1 VEVPGRRAG
10 SPNPKLQRN
19 WWNAGNSDP
28 PEFTAPPKF
37 TSRNK
42 TSVFDSA
49 RKAELPFEDL
59 SLLRRALT
67 HRSFVNEH
75 PDALED
81 NERLEYLG
89 DAAIDFLTAAWLYNH
104 FPEMDEGQLTRMR
117 SALVRTEQLAD
128 FARELR
134 LGEALLLGRGEEA
147 SGGRDRPALLCA
159 AFEAVVGAL
168 YLDGGYPALVE
179 FLEPRLERATQLIL
193 EDQTL
198 LDARSSLQIWA
209 QAEIGET
216 PRYTTV
222 DSFGPDHAREFVVD
236 VNVGGKLRGRG
247 QGHSKQEAA
256 QNAAADALA
265 KAGQVVFRERRG

>member
-1 VEVPGRRAG
+1 MI
-10 SPNPKLQRN
+10 
-19 WWNAGNSDP
+19 DP
-28 PEFTAPPKF
+28 T
-37 TSRNK
+37 
-42 TSVFDSA
+42 
-49 RKAELPFEDL
+49 RKVDLPFVDP

-75 PDALED
+75 SEALED

-89 DAAIDFLTAAWLYNH
+89 DAAIDFLVAAWLYNH

-117 SALVRTEQLAD
+117 SALVRTEQLAE
-128 FARELR
+128 FARELK
-134 LGEALLLGRGEEA
+134 LGEALRLGRGEES

-179 FLEPRLERATQLIL
+179 FLEPRLERAAMTIL
-193 EDQTL
+193 DDQTL
-198 LDARSSLQIWA
+198 LDPRSTLQIWA
-209 QAEIGET
+209 QAELGET

-222 DSFGPDHAREFVVD
+222 DAFGPDHAREFVVD
-236 VNVGGKLRGRG
+236 VSVGGKLHGRG

-256 QNAAADALA
+256 QNAAADALTR
-265 KAGQVVFRERRG
+265 AGQPVYRNSTG